1 MLQVKPIRTKDF
13 SDRDMCTL
21 FDFCSDCSVR
31 GHQLGVISNSLAQ
44 YNKQTGQEEL
54 TSGEM
59 EL

>member
-1 MLQVKPIRTKDF
+1 MKTKDF
-13 SDRDMCTL
+13 SDRDVSIWTY
-21 FDFCSDCSVR
+21 FYSDYSVR